1 MNLDKLSYKTALLQK
16 EWEDEENTHY
26 QTGRQHMK
34 NKVLKAVIT
43 FIAMAFLVLAVGCGG
58 GGGSETTTGSSG
70 STTSGTLTGS
80 GQ

>member
-1 MNLDKLSYKTALLQK
+1 
-16 EWEDEENTHY
+16 
-26 QTGRQHMK
+26 MK